1 MTDPQTNW
9 QAEYEFY
16 RKIIADEVDRLRF
29 NAGYEPIEVDLYP
42 VTSQHAKMKF
52 IGTCRIGRQGFR
64 AVAFPASDAQGNKVL
79 RVQIRHQPHA

>member
-1 MTDPQTNW
+1 MSDPQIDW

-42 VTSQHAKMKF
+42 VTSQYAKIKL
-52 IGTCRIGRQGFR
+52 IGICRIGRQRFR
-64 AVAFPASDAQGNKVL
+64 AVAFPAGDHDGNEVL
-79 RVQIRHQPHA
+79 RVQIRHEPHA